1 MVAAEFRHDE
11 PGTAQTVWAADPTWA
26 TVPPVEIDPQLQRIV
41 VLAAHPDDESLGAA
55 GLLGTAARLGLE
67 VELVLATAGERS
79 HPHSPT
85 LPPDRLARARLAES
99 RAALAEVAAGSAT
112 TYLRVPD
119 GQVAAFEEHLV
130 DVLVR
135 ILGDGRHTLLLSPW
149 RHDGHP
155 DHEAC
160 GRAAAVAAHRSG
172 AELLQY
178 PLWFW
183 HWATPEQMPWSRV
196 RRLALSPSIASA
208 KRAAI
213 GSHRT
218 QVRPLSPVAGDEQ
231 LLRDDFLE
239 HFLTPSETYLDERAD
254 DPALDDLHRREADP
268 WGVDSRWYEQRKR
281 ALTVAALPRPIYG
294 RTLEIGCSTGALA
307 ADLAER
313 SRDLLAV
320 DASPAAVAAATQ
332 RLGARPGVAVER
344 RDLPGD
350 WPPGE
355 FDLVVLSEVGYFLS
369 PADLDDLVARID
381 DALGPDGDLVLCH
394 WRHRVEGWPLDG
406 PAVHDRFRSRLS
418 RPEVGTYRE
427 RDFELTVFS
436 RSPLPEAE
444 AGV

>member
-1 MVAAEFRHDE
+1 MVATEFRHDE
-11 PGTAQTVWAADPTWA
+11 AGTPQSVWAADPSWA
-26 TVPPVEIDPQLQRIV
+26 TVPPVELDPQLQRIV
-41 VLAAHPDDESLGAA
+41 VVAAHPDDESLGTA
-55 GLLGTAARLGLE
+55 GLLATASDLGIS
-67 VELVLATAGERS
+67 VELVLATAGEAS
-79 HPHSPT
+79 HPQSPT

-119 GQVAAFEEHLV
+119 GQVEAFEEHLV
-130 DVLVR
+130 DALVR
-135 ILGDGRHTLLLSPW
+135 IVGDGRHTLMLSPW

-160 GRAAAVAAHRSG
+160 GRAAAVAARRSG

-178 PLWFW
+178 PVWFW
-183 HWATPEQMPWSRV
+183 HWGTSKHMPWSRV
-196 RRLALSPSIASA
+196 RRLALSPSAMAA

-239 HFLTPSETYLDERAD
+239 HFLVPTETYLDEPTD
-254 DPALDDLHRREADP
+254 DPALDDLHRQQEDP
-268 WGVDSRWYEQRKR
+268 WGVDSRWYELRKR
-281 ALTVAALPRPIYG
+281 ALTTAALPRPAYG
-294 RTLEIGCSTGALA
+294 RTLEVGCSTGALA
-307 ADLAER
+307 ADLADR

-320 DASPAAVAAATQ
+320 DASPAAVSAATA
-332 RLGARPGVAVER
+332 RLGTRPGVAVER

-369 PADLDDLVARID
+369 PRDLDHLVARID
-381 DALGPDGDLVLCH
+381 AALAPDGDLVLCH
-394 WRHRVEGWPLDG
+394 WRHPIVGWPLDG
-406 PAVHDRFRSRLS
+406 PTVHDRVRSRLS

-427 RDFELTVFS
+427 RDFELAVFS
-436 RSPLPEAE
+436 RAPLPEAG
-444 AGV
+444 A